1 MAAID
6 HSLTLGPPGIRA
18 LALKSAALSEVGDR
32 DGERRL
38 ADLEG
43 LVEQATIEPPSSYE
57 TLASFNRELAHLV
70 THHPSL
76 RGDKTTVNGRDTGD
90 LFGEEGPA
98 ITALRTFVGRR
109 ARAYLDRLAEL
120 RDHPLGAH
128 RPARYHLKAWGV
140 RMWRQGYQV
149 PHFHQNAWLSG
160 VYYVQL
166 PEVVSDG
173 GEAHQGWIEFGRGTD
188 DLYVSSSP
196 TIRLIK
202 PRVGE
207 LLIFP
212 SYLWHR
218 TVPFESDQER
228 ISIAFDLIPE
238 A

>member
-1 MAAID
+1 MI
-6 HSLTLGPPGIRA
+6 
-18 LALKSAALSEVGDR
+18 
-32 DGERRL
+32 
-38 ADLEG
+38 
-43 LVEQATIEPPSSYE
+43 EQATIEPPSSYD

-70 THHPSL
+70 THHPTL

-109 ARAYLDRLAEL
+109 ARAYLDRLSDLA
-120 RDHPLGAH
+120 DHPLAAH

-140 RMWRQGYQV
+140 RMWHQGYQV

-166 PEVVSDG
+166 PEAVSDG
-173 GEAHQGWIEFGRGTD
+173 GEKHEGWIQFGRGTD
-188 DLYVSSSP
+188 DLYVKSSP
-196 TIRLIK
+196 MIRLIR

-212 SYLWHR
+212 SYVWHR
-218 TVPFESDQER
+218 TLPFESDSDR